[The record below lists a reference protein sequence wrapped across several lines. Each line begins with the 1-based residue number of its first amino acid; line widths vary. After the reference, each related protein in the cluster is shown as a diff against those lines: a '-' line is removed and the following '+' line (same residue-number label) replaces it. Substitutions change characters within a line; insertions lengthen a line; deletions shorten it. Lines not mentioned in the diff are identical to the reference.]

1 MEVPEKGRHCKEAK
15 ADEAIRTA
23 GSGSPPHVAARDD
36 DLGPL
41 YRRLTQRGAGDAF
54 DRHVFACAIALAA
67 TEPGRP
73 LTAALGLPGPALRAL
88 FAIYFPEEAELSAG
102 LGEDAGEDE
111 LEEPDLRA
119 LLIEHGSRGAREETW
134 LAAIVAR
141 RSLGANH
148 LWQDL
153 GLSSRDDLSR
163 LLLRHFRP
171 LAARN
176 SGDMKWKKFFYRAL
190 CERDGALVCKAPN
203 CAVCDDASLCF
214 GGEAGEPLARLQDP
228 HRR

>member
-1 MEVPEKGRHCKEAK
+1 MEN
-15 ADEAIRTA
+15 
-23 GSGSPPHVAARDD
+23 
-36 DLGPL
+36 
-41 YRRLTQRGAGDAF
+41 GAGDAF
-54 DRHVFACAIALAA
+54 DRHVFACVIALAA
-67 TEPGRP
+67 CEPDRP
-73 LTAALGLPGPALRAL
+73 LTAALGLTAGALRAL
-88 FAIYFPEEAELSAG
+88 FNTYFPDEKALLTNVAD
-102 LGEDAGEDE
+102 DAGKDA

-119 LLIEHGSRGAREETW
+119 LLVEHGTCGAAEEGW

-153 GLSSRDDLSR
+153 GLSSRGDLSE

-190 CERDGALVCKAPN
+190 CERDGVLVCKAPN
-203 CAVCDDASLCF
+203 CAVCDDVSLCF
-214 GGEAGEPLARLQDP
+214 GGEAGEPLARLQDAP
-228 HRR
+228 RR

>member
-1 MEVPEKGRHCKEAK
+1 MTAEA
-15 ADEAIRTA
+15 T
-23 GSGSPPHVAARDD
+23 
-36 DLGPL
+36 
-41 YRRLTQRGAGDAF
+41 YRRLMARGTGDAF
-54 DRHVFACAIALAA
+54 DRHVFACAVALAA
-67 TEPGRP
+67 AEPNRP
-73 LTAALGLPGPALRAL
+73 LTASLGLTGPALRDL
-88 FAIYFPEEAELSAG
+88 FAAYFPDETELLAG

-119 LLIEHGSRGAREETW
+119 LLVEHGSRGAREEEW

-153 GLSSRDDLSR
+153 GLPSRDDLSR
-163 LLLRHFRP
+163 LLLHHFRP
-171 LAARN
+171 LAVRN

-203 CAVCDDASLCF
+203 CAVCDDVSLCF
-214 GGEAGEPLARLQDP
+214 GGEAGEPLTRLHAA

>member
-1 MEVPEKGRHCKEAK
+1 MEVPEKGRHCEEAK
-15 ADEAIRTA
+15 ADEAIQTV
-23 GSGSPPHVAARDD
+23 GPGSPRRSAARDD

-41 YRRLTQRGAGDAF
+41 YRRLMEGGAGDAF

-67 TEPGRP
+67 SEPGRP
-73 LTAALGLPGPALRAL
+73 LTAALGLQGPALRAL
-88 FAIYFPEEAELSAG
+88 LAAYFPEEKELLAG
-102 LGEDAGEDE
+102 AGEDAGPDA

-119 LLIEHGSRGAREETW
+119 LLIEHGSREAPEEAW

-153 GLSSRDDLSR
+153 GLASRGDLSR
-163 LLLRHFRP
+163 LLDRHFHP

-176 SGDMKWKKFFYRAL
+176 TGDMKWKKFFYREL
-190 CERDGALVCKAPN
+190 CQLDGALVCKAPN
-203 CAVCDDASLCF
+203 CAVCDDVSLCF
-214 GGEAGEPLARLQDP
+214 GGEAGEPLTRLQDA

>member
-1 MEVPEKGRHCKEAK
+1 MEVPEKGRHCEEAK
-15 ADEAIRTA
+15 ADEAIQTV
-23 GSGSPPHVAARDD
+23 GPGSPRRFAARDD
-36 DLGPL
+36 DLGSL
-41 YRRLTQRGAGDAF
+41 YRRLMQGGTGDPF

-67 TEPGRP
+67 SEPNRP
-73 LTAALGLPGPALRAL
+73 LTASLGLAGAALRAL
-88 FAIYFPEEAELSAG
+88 FAAYFPEEAELSAG
-102 LGEDAGEDE
+102 LGEDAGLDQ

-119 LLIEHGSRGAREETW
+119 LLTEHGSRGVREETW

-203 CAVCDDASLCF
+203 CAVCDDVSLCF
-214 GGEAGEPLARLQDP
+214 GGEAGEPLACLQDA

>member
-1 MEVPEKGRHCKEAK
+1 MTAEA
-15 ADEAIRTA
+15 
-23 GSGSPPHVAARDD
+23 
-36 DLGPL
+36 L
-41 YRRLTQRGAGDAF
+41 YRRLMEQGAGDVF
-54 DRHVFACAIALAA
+54 DRHAFACAVALAA
-67 TEPGRP
+67 AERHLP
-73 LTAALGLPGPALRAL
+73 LAVSLGLAGPALRAL
-88 FAIYFPEEAELSAG
+88 FDAYFPEESELLAG
-102 LGEDAGEDE
+102 LGEDPGEDE

-119 LLIEHGSRGAREETW
+119 LLVEHGSRGAREEEW

-153 GLSSRDDLSR
+153 GLASRDDLSR

-171 LAARN
+171 LAVRN

-203 CAVCDDASLCF
+203 CAVCNDVSLCF
-214 GGEAGEPLARLQDP
+214 GGEAGEPLTRLQDA